1 MNRAEIGNTSSK
13 KGGNNMD
20 AIVTHFGTSALKRAL
35 LLGVIGA
42 LLTGFMVVNT
52 VTSSSINP
60 AGGSGIKLVGQTF
73 ADDSDITVTS
83 SGIKVVPTT
92 DAVAVGTTLGG
103 EVEATSSLPEVTT
116 TVTKNNY
123 AYEFVVKESGVATW
137 ALTDGTDD
145 LKIEVYGDNGTTT
158 TLIAT
163 FYAKQGVL
171 EAGSVEGVTG
181 TVDLGSSSTIYD
193 TFDVVVTHQ

>member
-52 VTSSSINP
+52 VTSSSIGP
-60 AGGSGIKLVGQTF
+60 SSGAIKLVGQTF
-73 ADDSDITVTS
+73 ADDSDITVPS
-83 SGIKVVPTT
+83 SGIKVVPPT

-103 EVEATSSLPEVTT
+103 E
-116 TVTKNNY
+116 
-123 AYEFVVKESGVATW
+123 
-137 ALTDGTDD
+137 
-145 LKIEVYGDNGTTT
+145 
-158 TLIAT
+158 
-163 FYAKQGVL
+163 
-171 EAGSVEGVTG
+171 
-181 TVDLGSSSTIYD
+181 
-193 TFDVVVTHQ
+193 